1 MRAGVRPEC
10 KKFYTFF
17 FNEGFPLGII
27 FETDGIDEAFH
38 IMIDIKNEHVQRW
51 AVVIGD
57 LGEGTSI
64 DFEEPFVI
72 R

>member
-1 MRAGVRPEC
+1 MLMTENIVSWQNHNP
-10 KKFYTFF
+10 
-17 FNEGFPLGII
+17 FPPR
-27 FETDGIDEAFH
+27 